1 MLETLRNPVVAVLVV
16 VAVVAG
22 GLFVYDEASAWGQ
35 PEGATVTV
43 VDSTETDGGQ
53 AVGSPNGGNCHAG
66 QSSPGGG
73 DGATGTAGDSTDG
86 STTTVAVC
94 DEDGTTLGTVSVRVA
109 DTFRE
114 RYTGLSNT
122 ESLGPNEGM
131 LFVHDEEGEHAYVM
145 RDMAFPIDIVFVD
158 ANRTITAI
166 HHAETESRPYT
177 KYRGRGKYVLEV
189 PYQWTT
195 EHGVEVGDRVRID
208 WANGTTTETASPAR

>member
-16 VAVVAG
+16 VAVAAG

-35 PEGATVTV
+35 PDRATVTV
-43 VDSTETDGGQ
+43 VDATET
-53 AVGSPNGGNCHAG
+53 
-66 QSSPGGG
+66 PGGSTASG
-73 DGATGTAGDSTDG
+73 GTEVPG
-86 STTTVAVC
+86 TTVAVD
-94 DEDGTTLGTVSVRVA
+94 DEDGTTLGTVQVRVA

-177 KYRGRGKYVLEV
+177 RYRGTGKYVLEV
-189 PYQWTT
+189 PYGWTT
-195 EHGVEVGDRVRID
+195 DHGVEVGDRVRIQ
-208 WANGTTTETASPAR
+208 WANGTTTGTA